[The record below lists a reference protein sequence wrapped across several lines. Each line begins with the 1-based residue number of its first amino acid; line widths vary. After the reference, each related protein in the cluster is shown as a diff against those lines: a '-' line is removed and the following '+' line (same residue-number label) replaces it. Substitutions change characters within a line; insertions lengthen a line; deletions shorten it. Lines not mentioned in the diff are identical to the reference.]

1 MESPLSIANPHAV
14 SFLPKIFFTF
24 FYFYFFTVNKQI
36 SPILASSYMMYFLIT
51 IYGESCA
58 TLLIHLLTINN
69 LILLPKRTRYVTI
82 FFSLKDRGLALLAH
96 LSNDLGIWGGK
107 QY

>member
-1 MESPLSIANPHAV
+1 
-14 SFLPKIFFTF
+14 
-24 FYFYFFTVNKQI
+24 
-36 SPILASSYMMYFLIT
+36 MMYFLIT